1 MEPFNVTNHDH
12 NEGPYLRLKK
22 KRKEHPHPQ
31 KEVEEIEAVIAEHAS
46 QCTATSFCLY
56 RTYQLLTLSYAKFN
70 SQHESYIGKYV

>member
-31 KEVEEIEAVIAEHAS
+31 KEVEEKMVFLPCVHV
-46 QCTATSFCLY
+46 LY
-56 RTYQLLTLSYAKFN
+56 LINPFL
-70 SQHESYIGKYV
+70 G